1 MLQWK
6 EYQARHWPQV
16 KLCCSGKNTRHVIG
30 HRSSYAA
37 VERIPGTSLATG
49 QAMLQ
54 WKEYQARHWPQQA
67 MLQWKEYQAR
77 HWPQVK
83 LCCSG
88 KNTRHVIGHRS
99 SYAAVERIPGTSLA
113 TGQAVLQWKEYQAR
127 HWPQV
132 KLCCSGKNTS
142 TCATE
147 TAHWAD
153 KVLPKTCKMGHKV
166 QPQQNVSHESMVKMR
181 IAHVNM
187 AS

>member
-1 MLQWK
+1 MH
-6 EYQARHWPQV
+6 RRI
-16 KLCCSGKNTRHVIG
+16 S

-49 QAMLQ
+49 
-54 WKEYQARHWPQQA
+54 QA

-99 SYAAVERIPGTSLA
+99 SYASGMNTRHVIGHRSSYAVERIPGTSLA
-113 TGQAVLQWKEYQAR
+113 TGQAMLQWKEYQAR

-132 KLCCSGKNTS
+132 TVLQWK
-142 TCATE
+142 E
-147 TAHWAD
+147 YQAHWAAAVERIPARAPQ
-153 KVLPKTCKMGHKV
+153 KRRTGLTKLPKTCKMGHKV
-166 QPQQNVSHESMVKMR
+166 QPQQNVSHEGMVKMR
-181 IAHVNM
+181 IARVNM

>member
-54 WKEYQARHWPQQA
+54 WKEYQARHWPQ
-67 MLQWKEYQAR
+67 
-77 HWPQVK
+77 VK

-88 KNTRHVIGHRS
+88 KNTS
-99 SYAAVERIPGTSLA
+99 TSLA
-113 TGQAVLQWKEYQAR
+113 TGQAMLQWKKYQAR

-166 QPQQNVSHESMVKMR
+166 QPQQNVSHEGMVKMR
-181 IAHVNM
+181 IARVNM

>member
-1 MLQWK
+1 MATGQAMLQWT
-6 EYQARHWPQV
+6 EYQ
-16 KLCCSGKNTRHVIG
+16 HVIG

-54 WKEYQARHWPQQA
+54 WTEYQ
-67 MLQWKEYQAR
+67 
-77 HWPQVK
+77 
-83 LCCSG
+83 
-88 KNTRHVIGHRS
+88 HVIGHRS
-99 SYAAVERIPGTSLA
+99 SYAAVEKIPGTSLA
-113 TGQAVLQWKEYQAR
+113 TGQAMLQWKKYQAR

-166 QPQQNVSHESMVKMR
+166 QPQQNVSHGGMVKMR
-181 IAHVNM
+181 IARVNM

>member
-6 EYQARHWPQV
+6 KYQARHWPQV

-37 VERIPGTSLATG
+37 VEKIPGTSLATG
-49 QAMLQ
+49 
-54 WKEYQARHWPQQA
+54 QA

-88 KNTRHVIGHRS
+88 KNTRHVIDHRS
-99 SYAAVERIPGTSLA
+99 SYAAVEKIPGTSLA
-113 TGQAVLQWKEYQAR
+113 TGQAMLQWKKYQAR

-142 TCATE
+142 LCATE

-166 QPQQNVSHESMVKMR
+166 QPQQNVSHEGMVKLR
-181 IAHVNM
+181 IARVYM